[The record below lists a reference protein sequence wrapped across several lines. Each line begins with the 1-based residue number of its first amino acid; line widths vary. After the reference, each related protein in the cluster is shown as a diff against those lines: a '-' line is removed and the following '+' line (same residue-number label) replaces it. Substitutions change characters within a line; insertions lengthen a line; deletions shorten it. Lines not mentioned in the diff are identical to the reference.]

1 MTTSTSAAA
10 KFCQLERRRK
20 FGDEDLGPL
29 SVAACKSDV
38 SSNLQAVGLRR
49 SRNLSYSIECG
60 LCRAGLLYRTQRTL
74 KIRWVGP
81 SLTPGERAP
90 PAASRRAFRGGLN

>member
-29 SVAACKSDV
+29 KCG
-38 SSNLQAVGLRR
+38 GLRER
-49 SRNLSYSIECG
+49 RLLELAG
-60 LCRAGLLYRTQRTL
+60 CRAEAIQKPEL
-74 KIRWVGP
+74 
-81 SLTPGERAP
+81 
-90 PAASRRAFRGGLN
+90 